1 MDLPRAPESVD
12 GIGGIAAGPVNRL
25 STLLS
30 GAGYPTVARRL
41 TAHEHLYFEQDPRK
55 GVYELLSGT
64 VIQYALLTDARRRIE
79 AFARPGDLLAFGHS
93 ALHDENVEALT
104 EARLNFIPRSVFDAA
119 VRDLPG
125 FRDAVLERIEQM
137 LRQARAQ
144 SALIGWKSAAQRTA
158 SFLLFLEE
166 RFRDPVT
173 GVVRVPMT
181 RRDIADY
188 LGLTIETV
196 SRMISRLKETAII
209 RMPSP
214 GEFLVLDHPRLVE
227 AAGDCEEDARQMRRN
242 RA

>member
-1 MDLPRAPESVD
+1 MDVPRAPEGPCKPD
-12 GIGGIAAGPVNRL
+12 ITAGPVERL
-25 STLLS
+25 SALLA
-30 GAGYPTVARRL
+30 GAGYPTVSRRL
-41 TAHEHLYFEQDPRK
+41 APHEHLYFEQDPRK

-79 AFARPGDLLAFGHS
+79 SFARPGDLLAFGQS
-93 ALHDENVEALT
+93 AFHDENVEALT
-104 EARLNFIPRSVFDAA
+104 EARLNFIPRTVFDSAM
-119 VRDLPG
+119 RDLPG
-125 FRDAVLERIEQM
+125 FRDAVLVRIEQM
-137 LRQARAQ
+137 LREARSQ

-173 GVVRVPMT
+173 HHVRVPMT

-196 SRMISRLKETAII
+196 SRMISRLKESNTIH
-209 RMPSP
+209 MPSP
-214 GEFLVLDHPRLVE
+214 GDFVVLDHAQLVE
-227 AAGDCEEDARQMRRN
+227 AAGDREEDGRQMRRN